1 MEKYSWQLAP
11 GSRQQ
16 LFISSKSFYL
26 SAATLLYAKTKE
38 KLRMEEW
45 IEQLQNSVN
54 TLEKLKE
61 YINVTPQEEEG
72 ITTLNTQWGTTP
84 YFASLMV
91 RDDPN
96 CPIRKQVVPSVKEKE
111 NRYGIPNYLIWKENR
126 ATDEIRPDS
135 IARQYYDRIAFT
147 VTDVCANYCR
157 HCFRKELVV
166 DRDLKLR
173 MDVEE
178 GLDWIREHEEIRDVL
193 VTGGDPFIL
202 SDERIEY
209 LIRKL
214 REIPHIEMIRFGTR
228 TPIVL
233 PHRITQSLMKVLSKY
248 HRVPLWVNTQCNHPN
263 EITEK
268 TAQAVYD
275 LLSCGVNVGNQAVL
289 LKGINDDVESFRKL
303 HQKLLTVR
311 IRPYYV
317 FYCEPAPGIDHFRT
331 PVEKGAELIRD
342 ALRGHTTGL
351 AQPMYVIATNIGK
364 IPLMPDYYLVDKN
377 EKEYTLR
384 NYKGEITTLPNIPD

>member
-1 MEKYSWQLAP
+1 
-11 GSRQQ
+11 
-16 LFISSKSFYL
+16 
-26 SAATLLYAKTKE
+26 
-38 KLRMEEW
+38 MEEW
-45 IEQLQNSVN
+45 KEQLQQPVN
-54 TLEKLKE
+54 TLERL
-61 YINVTPQEEEG
+61 QEFITVSPDEEKA
-72 ITTLNTQWGTTP
+72 ITSLQTKWGTTP
-84 YFASLMV
+84 YFASLMAPS
-91 RDDPN
+91 DPQ
-96 CPIRKQVVPSVKEKE
+96 CPIRKQVIPSMKELE
-111 NRYGIPNYLIWKENR
+111 NRFGIPDYLIWKENR
-126 ATDEIRPDS
+126 ANGEERPDS
-135 IARQYYDRIAFT
+135 IARQYHDRIAFT

-157 HCFRKELVV
+157 HCFRKEVVV

-178 GLDWIREHEEIRDVL
+178 GLRWIEAHPEIRDVL

-202 SDERIEY
+202 SDDKIEY
-209 LIRKL
+209 LVRKL
-214 REIPHIEMIRFGTR
+214 REISHLEMIRFGTR

-233 PHRITQSLMKVLSKY
+233 PHRITPGLKKVLSPY
-248 HRVPLWVNTQCNHPN
+248 HPVPIWINTQCNHAK

-268 TAQAVYD
+268 TARAVFD

-289 LKGINDDVESFRKL
+289 LKGVNDDVESFRRL
-303 HQKLLTVR
+303 HQKLLQVR

-364 IPLMPDYYLVDKN
+364 IPLMPDYYIQEKTPEAYHLV
-377 EKEYTLR
+377 
-384 NYKGEITTLPNIPD
+384 NYKGQETTMPNIPE

>member
-1 MEKYSWQLAP
+1 V
-11 GSRQQ
+11 
-16 LFISSKSFYL
+16 
-26 SAATLLYAKTKE
+26 
-38 KLRMEEW
+38 EEW

-54 TLEKLKE
+54 TLEKLRDF
-61 YINVTPQEEEG
+61 INVSPEEEKG

-84 YFASLMV
+84 YFASLMK
-91 RDDPN
+91 RDDPA
-96 CPIRKQVVPSVKEKE
+96 CPIRKQVVPSMREKE

-178 GLDWIREHEEIRDVL
+178 GLVWIREHQEIRDVL

-209 LIRKL
+209 LIAKL

-233 PHRITQSLMKVLSKY
+233 PHRITAGLKKVLSGY
-248 HRVPLWVNTQCNHPN
+248 HRIPVWVNTQCNHPN

-268 TAQAVYD
+268 TAEAVYD

-289 LKGINDDVESFRKL
+289 LKGINDDVDTFREL
-303 HQKLLTVR
+303 HQKLLAAR

-364 IPLMPDYYLVDKN
+364 IPLMPDYYIQEVTP
-377 EKEYTLR
+377 EEYRLT
-384 NYKGEITTLPNIPD
+384 NYKGESTTIPNIPE

>member
-1 MEKYSWQLAP
+1 
-11 GSRQQ
+11 
-16 LFISSKSFYL
+16 
-26 SAATLLYAKTKE
+26 
-38 KLRMEEW
+38 MEEW
-45 IEQLQNSVN
+45 IVQLQNSVN
-54 TLEKLKE
+54 TLDGLKAF
-61 YINVTPQEEEG
+61 INVTPAEETA
-72 ITTLNTQWGTTP
+72 INTLNTKWGTTP
-84 YFASLMV
+84 YFASLM
-91 RDDPN
+91 DPDN
-96 CPIRKQVVPSVKEKE
+96 PECPIRKQVIPSMKETE
-111 NRYGIPNYLIWKENR
+111 NRYGMPNYLIWKENR
-126 ATDEIRPDS
+126 DTDEVRPDC

-166 DRDLKLR
+166 DRNLKLR
-173 MDVEE
+173 FDFEE
-178 GLDWIREHEEIRDVL
+178 GIEWITKHKEIRDIL
-193 VTGGDPFIL
+193 ITGGDPFIL
-202 SDERIEY
+202 SDDKIEY

-214 REIPHIEMIRFGTR
+214 REISHIEMIRFGTR

-233 PHRITQSLMKVLSKY
+233 PHRITDNLKKVLSGF
-248 HRVPLWVNTQCNHPN
+248 HRVPIWVNTQCNHPK

-268 TAQAVYD
+268 TAEAVYN

-289 LKGINDDVESFRKL
+289 LKGINDDVETFREL
-303 HQKLLTVR
+303 HQKLLAVR

-342 ALRGHTTGL
+342 ALRGYTTGL

-364 IPLMPDYYLVDKN
+364 IPLMPDYYIVDKN

-384 NYKGEITTLPNIPD
+384 NYQGIHTTIPNIPE